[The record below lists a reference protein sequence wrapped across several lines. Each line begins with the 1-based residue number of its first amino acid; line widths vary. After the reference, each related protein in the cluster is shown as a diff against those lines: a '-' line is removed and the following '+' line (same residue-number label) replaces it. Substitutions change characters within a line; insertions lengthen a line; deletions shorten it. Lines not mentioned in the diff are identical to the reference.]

1 MNAQKEMYLLRNRY
15 STTLSREE
23 IENLSLWAQK
33 RPRGDS
39 AESGENGTLEWF
51 SIIVPRVTRN
61 SLGSNILPLI

>member
-33 RPRGDS
+33 RPEGIQPK
-39 AESGENGTLEWF
+39 AGKMAHWNGSQLL
-51 SIIVPRVTRN
+51 SRV
-61 SLGSNILPLI
+61 